1 MGKRATLSVSV
12 LGSDLTIMDQH
23 IRMLEDSGCR
33 MIHLDVMDG
42 HFVPNLTF
50 GPDFIRNVKESTKM
64 IVDTHLMI
72 TEPEKSLDSY
82 IKAGSDYITVHAEAA
97 THLHYCVKRIK
108 DAGLKAGVALN
119 PATSIGVLDEI
130 LPYVDLV
137 LIMSVNPGFSGQEFI
152 RTSVDKIAR
161 LSEERKKRKL
171 AFNISVDGGAGLSN
185 ASDLKNAGV
194 NMIVS
199 ASAFFKSP
207 DKKAFIREIE
217 Q

>member
-1 MGKRATLSVSV
+1 MEKRATLSVSV
-12 LGSDLTIMDQH
+12 LGSDLTIMDRH
-23 IRMLEDSGCR
+23 IRMLEESGCR

-72 TEPEKSLDSY
+72 TEPEKSLDGY
-82 IKAGSDYITVHAEAA
+82 IRTGSDYITVHAEAA

-119 PATSIGVLDEI
+119 PATSISVLDEI

-152 RTSVDKIAR
+152 RTSVSKIAR
-161 LSEERKKRKL
+161 LSEERKKRNL
-171 AFNISVDGGAGLSN
+171 GFDISVDGGAGLSN
-185 ASDLKNAGV
+185 ASDLKKAGA
-194 NMIVS
+194 NLIVS